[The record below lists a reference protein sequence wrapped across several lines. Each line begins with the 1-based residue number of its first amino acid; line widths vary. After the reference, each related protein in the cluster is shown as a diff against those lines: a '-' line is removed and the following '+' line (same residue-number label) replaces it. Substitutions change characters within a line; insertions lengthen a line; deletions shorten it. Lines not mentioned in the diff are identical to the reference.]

1 MIQRVCLATFIALVG
16 AVAYGQSSRPS
27 PAPAPLFPVPA
38 QLQTR
43 VAFWERIFSTY
54 AERITILH
62 DRENPGLI
70 LDILDFQSAR
80 IQRLFPSFTR
90 EQVTAFYVQR
100 YQQAFSRFRSL
111 GKGALRYGAIEARL
125 LSVYGKAPGGRAAL
139 FWGHPQVHAQKGLSG
154 TFRQA
159 AQRAQPFLPL
169 MEKIFRK
176 KGLPPI
182 LTRLP
187 FVESMFQGEAL
198 SSVGALG
205 VWQFMKSTAK
215 QYMIV
220 NHFIDER
227 RSPIKATHAAAMLL
241 SENYEVFHSWPLALT
256 AYNFGRGNLEKAV
269 KKLHTHDFIQI
280 LERNDMR
287 AFGFA
292 GKNFYAEFIAA
303 CRVYAKL
310 QEEKIFV
317 SSVRSQAQQLAILQP
332 RNNMS
337 ISEILRKTL
346 VTQRMLEIWNPGLNP
361 SAFTYFR
368 NDHLPSA
375 YSLIIPQ
382 SFLPSVKKAFYGIE
396 SAGFL

>member
-1 MIQRVCLATFIALVG
+1 MQRMCFAILTLLMEAIAS
-16 AVAYGQSSRPS
+16 GQSRSPS
-27 PAPAPLFPVPA
+27 HAPAPLFPVPA

-54 AERITILH
+54 AEPVTVLH
-62 DRENPGLI
+62 DRQNPGLI
-70 LDILDFQSAR
+70 LDVLDFHSTR

-100 YQQAFSRFRSL
+100 YQQAFTRFRSL

-125 LSVYGKAPGGRAAL
+125 LSVYGKTPSGRAAL
-139 FWGHPQVHAQKGLSG
+139 FWGRPQVHAQKGLSG

-241 SENYEVFHSWPLALT
+241 SENYGVFHSWPLALT
-256 AYNFGRGNLEKAV
+256 AYNFGRGNLEAAV

-310 QEEKIFV
+310 QEEKGF
-317 SSVRSQAQQLAILQP
+317 SPSTRNQTQQLAILQP
-332 RNNMS
+332 RGKMS
-337 ISEILRKTL
+337 ISSILRSTP
-346 VTQRMLEIWNPGLNP
+346 VTQRILEKWNPGLNP
-361 SAFTYFR
+361 SAFTDFR

-382 SFLPSVKKAFYGIE
+382 SFLPSVKKAFYGVE